1 MSEKKQRNAFWIR
14 LYRRAGICLSVIF
27 GAVGLIF
34 LILPDQTLSFFN
46 RLSPPLGFTEA
57 PVHGMGFF
65 LILAVGYMYLVTLL
79 AGLMAKH
86 PENRYF
92 PMLLIHGK
100 CASSVL
106 SFAFFALHGP
116 FLIYAANG
124 VIDGSIALAVWILY
138 RNTRTQVG

>member
-1 MSEKKQRNAFWIR
+1 MSERNQRNGIR
-14 LYRRAGICLSVIF
+14 ILLYRRVSICLSVIF

-34 LILPDQTLSFFN
+34 LTIPDRTLSFFN

-86 PENRYF
+86 PENRFF
-92 PMLLIHGK
+92 PMLLIQGK

-106 SFAFFALHGP
+106 SFAFFAFHGP

-124 VIDGSIALAVWILY
+124 VIDGSIALTVWILF
-138 RNTRTQVG
+138 RHTRKQGG